1 MILKETDGYILEY
14 LEELQSM
21 RHILK
26 RNNSF
31 DEWQE
36 LLLTGTAYLADRK
49 IYKWISDNRKNGR
62 ISEEAAEWIDETWL
76 PFAVQSGWNVWAIVE
91 PEDFSS
97 KLNQRNYRK
106 AFLKYG
112 ITMASFSDP
121 EEAEKWISRFPP
133 LQG

>member
-31 DEWQE
+31 AEWQE
-36 LLLTGTAYLADRK
+36 LLLTGTAYLADKK
-49 IYKWISDNRKNGR
+49 ICKWISDNRKNGR
-62 ISEEAAEWIDETWL
+62 ICEEAADWIDETWL
-76 PFAVQSGWNVWAIVE
+76 PFALQSGWKYWAIVE

-106 AFLKYG
+106 AFLDYG
-112 ITMASFSDP
+112 VIMASFSSP
-121 EEAEKWISRFPP
+121 EEAEKWISQF
-133 LQG
+133 